1 MNVRPILVTTVA
13 CASTSSTALGV
24 TAPPA
29 TMTNSACQI
38 STNVSIIHVKTEH
51 AKMAWDVLIASVI
64 LVLRVTCVTDRLT
77 TVRTTHVSTRQ
88 RVIITWVTTSVSAHQ
103 AIKVSFSFIQLWGSI
118 VKSFVTL
125 REQLEDLHIENE
137 NHKI

>member
-1 MNVRPILVTTVA
+1 M
-13 CASTSSTALGV
+13 STSSTALGV

-51 AKMAWDVLIASVI
+51 AKMALDVLIASVT
-64 LVLRVTCVTDRLT
+64 LVLRGTCVTDRLT

-88 RVIITWVTTSVSAHQ
+88 RVITTLATTFASAHP
-103 AIKVSFSFIQLWGSI
+103 AIKVSFSFNQL
-118 VKSFVTL
+118 
-125 REQLEDLHIENE
+125 
-137 NHKI
+137 